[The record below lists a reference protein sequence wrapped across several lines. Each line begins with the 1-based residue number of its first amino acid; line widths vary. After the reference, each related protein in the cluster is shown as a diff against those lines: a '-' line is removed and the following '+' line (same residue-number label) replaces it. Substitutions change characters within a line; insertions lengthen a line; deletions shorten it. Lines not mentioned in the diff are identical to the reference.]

1 MVDFFIFFLSLG
13 QQSKRYFSQLG
24 FDIGLPENV
33 SAAALDAKQRRI
45 SEWKNSQKNYD
56 HVS

>member
-1 MVDFFIFFLSLG
+1 MVDFFPLSLG

-24 FDIGLPENV
+24 FDIGLPQNV

-45 SEWKNSQKNYD
+45 SEWKNSQKITTM
-56 HVS
+56 